1 MSGVSCQGWLPYQL
15 IKESIP
21 LNSKCQVMSGWHLLA
36 SSPMTSHKAVGTS
49 AWSDTGLPHA
59 NGSNQVLELKKIE

>member
-1 MSGVSCQGWLPYQL
+1 
-15 IKESIP
+15 
-21 LNSKCQVMSGWHLLA
+21 MSGWHLLP